1 MKKRIV
7 VLLMLLG
14 LLGFT
19 SMQSADAD
27 AGGACLG
34 QWSECRATC
43 DYEYGNSGWK
53 YTSYNACDK
62 QRDKCLSPMVSP
74 PDN

>member
-1 MKKRIV
+1 MKINRIV

-14 LLGFT
+14 LLCLT
-19 SMQSADAD
+19 SMQSANAD

-43 DYEYGNSGWK
+43 EWEWGDSGWK
-53 YTSYNACDK
+53 YVCYQRCDA
-62 QRDKCLSPMVSP
+62 QLDKCLKP
-74 PDN
+74 N

>member
-14 LLGFT
+14 LLGAT
-19 SMQSADAD
+19 SMQSANAD

-34 QWSECRATC
+34 QWSECRMQC
-43 DYEYGNSGWK
+43 EYDYGNSGWK
-53 YTSYNACDK
+53 YVCYDGCDK
-62 QRDKCLSPMVSP
+62 QRNKCLSPVAAP
-74 PDN
+74 EN